1 MTKPLLLLDRDG
13 TVTRNR
19 VRPGDYIRHPRELE
33 PMPGVINRLEVYAG
47 RGYRIALLS
56 NQGGVERGVLT
67 MDACIDTFYQTFKI
81 LDYLVQAAW
90 FCPSM
95 SGGKG
100 DVAFRLTMP
109 RGPRTWNTC
118 RAYGQ
123 YGYRKPCPGMAMA
136 AMAWFGV
143 KPGDCLFVGD
153 RLEDKNMAAVA
164 GIRFVHAER
173 FIEDDDHETND

>member
-33 PMPGVINRLEVYAG
+33 PMPGVIKRLEAYAE

-95 SGGKG
+95 SGSKG

-118 RAYGQ
+118 RVYGQ
-123 YGYRKPCPGMAMA
+123 MATA
-136 AMAWFGV
+136 SLARAWPWRRWRGL
-143 KPGDCLFVGD
+143 G
-153 RLEDKNMAAVA
+153 RSQ
-164 GIRFVHAER
+164 GIASMWAIASKTKTWLV
-173 FIEDDDHETND
+173 